1 MNRVVSIL
9 MKRDGNT
16 KEEALARIDEVR
28 KRIESCN
35 YDPEESEDI
44 VMEELGLE
52 MDYLEDILF
61 F

>member
-1 MNRVVSIL
+1 MDRVVNIL
-9 MKRDGNT
+9 IRRDGNT

-28 KRIESCN
+28 KRIENCN